1 MDNAS
6 FHKGKLIE
14 TLIQDAGHHLLW
26 LPTYSP
32 DLNPIEQCWA
42 WIKAVRRKH
51 RINDIDSLFKNYCD
65 DYFHA

>member
-1 MDNAS
+1 
-6 FHKGKLIE
+6 
-14 TLIQDAGHHLLW
+14 
-26 LPTYSP
+26 
-32 DLNPIEQCWA
+32 LNPIEQCWA